1 MCDEIVIDCTKD
13 EAKQACPA
21 KCSEPSVCKF
31 ADCSASKNL
40 AICSITCAK
49 EKRQEEGRLN
59 EISKIQKDRK
69 LWLRILNALIC
80 L

>member
-31 ADCSASKNL
+31 ADCSASRNL
-40 AICSITCAK
+40 AICPITCAK
-49 EKRQEEGRLN
+49 EKRQEQGRWN
-59 EISKIQKDRK
+59 KISRIQNDRK
-69 LWLRILNALIC
+69 LLVDMI
-80 L
+80 